1 MKRLCA
7 CLLTFLFP
15 ALALIG
21 CSKAPEK
28 SAPVTAGF
36 SCRMD
41 ASFGDMTVS
50 ATLSKPDADSL
61 SLKFEKPAALSGIV
75 LARSEEGLAM
85 TLAGMRIQ
93 LTADKVPQGA
103 LLESLFEALSG
114 PLSAG
119 KQTDEGYTVTGEAD
133 GKAYTVVF
141 DPATGMPRRLSV
153 PADSLEAVFSEAVSL
168 SAE

>member
-7 CLLTFLFP
+7 CLLSLFLLSF
-15 ALALIG
+15 ALFG

-28 SAPVTAGF
+28 TAPVTAGF
-36 SCRMD
+36 ACHMD

-50 ATLSKPDADSL
+50 ATLSKPDTDSL

-75 LARSEEGLAM
+75 LTRSEEGLAM
-85 TLAGMRIQ
+85 TLAGMHIQ

-103 LLESLFEALSG
+103 LLESLFDALSG

-119 KQTDEGYTVTGEAD
+119 EQTDEGYIMNGEAD

-141 DPATGMPRRLSV
+141 DPATGMPLRLSV
-153 PADSLEAVFSEAVSL
+153 PADSLEAVFSEATPV